1 MIISYYFGLDQEATA
16 TVKIHQLEKESIN
29 GSKLYTINTYVTL
42 PYLQQSLDQM
52 NDIKNK
58 KKLGFSHWMHQSQT
72 IDEESVF
79 IMKGFYL
86 IMTDSQSGTLEI
98 QNQKYEANIEHYVF
112 FNSKIDTFSDDRNM
126 WESIAFKLS
135 VFETLIGDN
144 KDSTS
149 EIVVTTYSVANTL
162 LAYIF
167 IIVSILL

>member
-1 MIISYYFGLDQEATA
+1 
-16 TVKIHQLEKESIN
+16 
-29 GSKLYTINTYVTL
+29 
-42 PYLQQSLDQM
+42 
-52 NDIKNK
+52 
-58 KKLGFSHWMHQSQT
+58 MHQSQT

-86 IMTDSQSGTLEI
+86 IMTDSQPGTLEI
-98 QNQKYEANIEHYVF
+98 LNQKYEANIEHYVF

-126 WESIAFKLS
+126 WESLSFKLS
-135 VFETLIGDN
+135 VFETPIGDN